1 MRRGCPSP
9 STGYHGA
16 VTTTDPDWTRRRAM
30 VAEQLERR
38 GVRDEA
44 VLAAMRTVPRH
55 LFVPE
60 DLRAQA
66 YDDKPLPIGEGQ
78 TISQP
83 YVVAA
88 MTEALQ
94 VGAGDRVLEVG
105 TGSGYQAAVLA
116 EVVSDVYT
124 IEVVPALAV
133 AAERRLR
140 GLCYTNVHV
149 RQGDGAAGWPEEAPF
164 DGVLVACGAPEVPPE
179 LLRQVAPGRRLVI
192 PVGPAGDVMD
202 LLVLEKDAE
211 GGFRRR
217 TLMPVRFVPFVK
229 PPSA

>member
-1 MRRGCPSP
+1 
-9 STGYHGA
+9 
-16 VTTTDPDWTRRRAM
+16 M

-55 LFVPE
+55 LFVPDDVRE
-60 DLRAQA
+60 QA
-66 YDDKPLPIGEGQ
+66 YEDRPLPIGEGQ

-94 VGAGDRVLEVG
+94 VGAGDRVLDIG

-116 EVVSDVYT
+116 EVAS
-124 IEVVPALAV
+124 EVFSVELLPGLATA
-133 AAERRLR
+133 AAERLRRLH
-140 GLCYTNVHV
+140 YATVQV
-149 RQGDGAAGWPEEAPF
+149 RQGDGAQGWPEAAPF
-164 DGVLVACGAPEVPPE
+164 DGIVVACGAPEVPPA
-179 LLRQVAPGRRLVI
+179 LLRQLAPGRRLVI

-202 LLVLEKDAE
+202 LLVLEKDA
-211 GGFRRR
+211 GGSFRRR
-217 TLMPVRFVPFVK
+217 ILMPVRFVPFVS
-229 PPSA
+229 PPSGPDR

>member
-1 MRRGCPSP
+1 MDP
-9 STGYHGA
+9 
-16 VTTTDPDWTRRRAM
+16 VTLTDPEWARRRAM

-38 GVRDEA
+38 GVSDEA
-44 VLAAMRTVPRH
+44 VLSALRTVPRH

-66 YDDKPLPIGEGQ
+66 YDDKPLPIGDGQ

-88 MTEALQ
+88 MTEALG
-94 VGAGDRVLEVG
+94 VRAGDRVLEVG

-116 EVVSDVYT
+116 EVASEVYT
-124 IEVVPALAV
+124 VEVVPALAD
-133 AAERRLR
+133 AAARRLR
-140 GLCYTNVHV
+140 ALCYTNVHV

-179 LLRQVAPGRRLVI
+179 LLRQLAPGRRLVI

-202 LLVLEKDAE
+202 LLVLEKDAD
-211 GGFRRR
+211 GGFKRR

-229 PPSA
+229 PPAPRP